1 MILYTI
7 SVNTPN
13 EKGNIDFVEGSLFA
27 FALGFFFDE
36 IIKMYFQGRDEID
49 NRYKGGVMMMG
60 FWNAYNVKSSQCG

>member
-13 EKGNIDFVEGSLFA
+13 DKGEIDFVEGCLFA

-36 IIKMYFQGRDEID
+36 VIKMSRPISLSKLIVAIKLGS
-49 NRYKGGVMMMG
+49 G
-60 FWNAYNVKSSQCG
+60 

>member
-13 EKGNIDFVEGSLFA
+13 EKGEIDFVEGCLFA

-36 IIKMYFQGRDEID
+36 VVKMCPPSPFNLIVATKPG
-49 NRYKGGVMMMG
+49 
-60 FWNAYNVKSSQCG
+60 S